1 MWTVIF
7 VTDEIDVAKNIKQTL
22 EELSV
27 KVRIK
32 KRISK
37 NNEPGTYEI
46 LVPEAEVSLALAQI
60 S

>member
-7 VTDEIDVAKNIKQTL
+7 VTDEIKVARDMKTTL
-22 EELSV
+22 EELAV

-32 KRISK
+32 KRTAKSD
-37 NNEPGTYEI
+37 EVETYEI
-46 LVPEAEVSLALAQI
+46 LVPEAEVSLALGQI